1 MKRVLSRLW
10 AGWTGRIMLTFLGV
24 VLLVGLFAPV
34 LPLGDPVAM
43 DPMQKLLGPSAL
55 HPFGTDHLGRDTLSR
70 IIWGIRTT
78 VYTSILAMIA
88 TSVIGA
94 LYGGIA
100 GTAGGKTDSALMR
113 FADFFMSFPS
123 EVLIL
128 AMVGIL
134 GPGLGNIVI
143 ACIAS
148 KWAWYARMM
157 RAVIRK
163 AKLSGYV
170 TFAETAGESP
180 AGVLFRHLFPVAAG
194 EFFVLLTLDTGAVV
208 LDISTLSF
216 LGLGVQPPAP
226 EWGMMLSEAKG
237 VLFAYPGQMAAPGF
251 AFLLVVAAF
260 NFLGDALR
268 DAFDTQ
274 ASGRPEE

>member
-148 KWAWYARMM
+148 MAEA
-157 RAVIRK
+157 
-163 AKLSGYV
+163 SGLWLRYSSSM
-170 TFAETAGESP
+170 TPSASA
-180 AGVLFRHLFPVAAG
+180 
-194 EFFVLLTLDTGAVV
+194 
-208 LDISTLSF
+208 
-216 LGLGVQPPAP
+216 PAP
-226 EWGMMLSEAKG
+226 SVSSRESAQRMQSSFFIGSTSCLFCAGKIVRCPML
-237 VLFAYPGQMAAPGF
+237 L
-251 AFLLVVAAF
+251 
-260 NFLGDALR
+260 
-268 DAFDTQ
+268 
-274 ASGRPEE
+274 